1 MALQTQLNHIKRAA
15 TSNEAWENLKKVHE
29 SRGPVRRA
37 ALYKQLYR
45 MKKGTDQ
52 TMLQYVNEFQCKVEQ
67 LEEVGIS
74 IPDELVSI
82 MLLGSMP
89 AKYENFTIAIESRDE
104 LPDLESLKA
113 KLIEE
118 EARRGEVYTV
128 SGETSYDNALVTK
141 NKQNNYTKHKQGES
155 VKNKERRFRFSGY
168 CYICKKY
175 RHRASDCRY
184 KNANT
189 SQKQNDALAATVL
202 KNDSRKPNVW
212 YLDSGATT
220 HVCALKLEGK
230 RFIASGK

>member
-1 MALQTQLNHIKRAA
+1 
-15 TSNEAWENLKKVHE
+15 
-29 SRGPVRRA
+29 
-37 ALYKQLYR
+37 
-45 MKKGTDQ
+45 
-52 TMLQYVNEFQCKVEQ
+52 
-67 LEEVGIS
+67 
-74 IPDELVSI
+74 
-82 MLLGSMP
+82 MLLSSMP
-89 AKYENFTIAIESRDE
+89 AEYENFTIAIESRDE
-104 LPDLESLKA
+104 LPDLESLKV

-155 VKNKERRFRFSGY
+155 VKNKERRFRFSGN

-175 RHRASDCRY
+175 GHRASDCRY

-202 KNDSRKPNVW
+202 KNGSRKPNVW

-220 HVCALKLEGK
+220 HVSNEKDKFVNLDEHRTKIYTFTEESVNSTGRGTIEIKVNIGKEENPVKLKDVMLATSFK
-230 RFIASGK
+230 SNLLSVS